1 MRMFNTAPK
10 LIIKMIYDKDFTYKS
25 KLFASNIKE
34 AFNQYDGFEAIEVA
48 NTLYVKKLL
57 KNKDFFRIAHWG
69 ITRAIEQGDKITE
82 LKYIHATGFHHYKLG
97 DHRHA
102 MMYYAQGIYISE
114 AINNPEFISRF
125 QTRIGEISIQS
136 ANYERALDYYFKVLR
151 VEDIRYCF
159 GAYSNLAKIYREKED
174 YETATD
180 YADKAYAYN
189 LKKGNYGHVIRNLIV
204 VGDINF
210 SQQKL
215 GQALGFYAKALK
227 VNYLYP
233 SPFFAALATIR
244 SADVLYE
251 LEHYKEAQATYNY
264 AYEICEEYEF
274 KFQSVLA
281 SQKRADTYAKLG
293 DYDKAIAINNEALK
307 SSRKY
312 NFDLLELYILRDKAK
327 FHEKKKEYE
336 FATELLRESEA
347 LNIALTEKEQIEK
360 LQTILEEKEKELEF
374 FKTQVRSMA
383 SAGND
388 LRQYAKIIA
397 HDLKEP
403 LRTIGS
409 FTSLLKR
416 KYHKTNE
423 EEVDEYFNFIM
434 DATHRM
440 GDLLD
445 ELLSY
450 VVLGI
455 KDKVPTN
462 VDLTATVKLVLKDL
476 SPLIETKNVTVNV
489 QQLPT
494 ILGQKQQF
502 RELFYHLIHN
512 AIYHNK
518 SEKPVVNI
526 NVNRNN
532 TEYLFIIS
540 DNGIGIDADYFEKI
554 FLIFHKLDKQD
565 KEGTG
570 IGLAMC
576 KKIIELHGGSIW
588 INSTVGGG
596 TSIEFTL
603 KDV

>member
-1 MRMFNTAPK
+1 
-10 LIIKMIYDKDFTYKS
+10 MIYDKDFTYKS

-34 AFNQYDGFEAIEVA
+34 AFNQYGGFEAIEVA
-48 NTLYVKKLL
+48 NTLYVKKQL
-57 KNKDFFRIAHWG
+57 KNKDFFKIAHWG

-97 DHRHA
+97 DYRHA

-114 AINNPEFISRF
+114 AINNPEFIARF

-159 GAYSNLAKIYREKED
+159 EAYANLAEIYREKED
-174 YETATD
+174 YETAID
-180 YADKAYAYN
+180 YADKAYSYN
-189 LKKGNYGHVIRNLIV
+189 LKQGNYEHVIRNLIV

-210 SQQKL
+210 SQQKF

-227 VNYLYP
+227 VHYLYP
-233 SPFFAALATIR
+233 TPFFAALAIIH
-244 SADVLYE
+244 SASVLHE
-251 LEHYKEAQATYNY
+251 LKYYKESEATYEY
-264 AYEICEEYEF
+264 AHQICEEYGF

-281 SQKRADTYAKLG
+281 TQKRA
-293 DYDKAIAINNEALK
+293 KAYSKQNKYEEAISTNNEALSLAQHYK
-307 SSRKY
+307 
-312 NFDLLELYILRDKAK
+312 FELLELRIIRDKVK
-327 FHEKKKEYE
+327 YHESREEYE
-336 FATELLRESEA
+336 IANEFLKRSEA
-347 LNIALTEKEQIEK
+347 LNIALKEKEQLEK

-383 SAGND
+383 SAGKD

-416 KYHKTNE
+416 KYNNANE

-445 ELLSY
+445 ELLKY

-462 VDLTATVKLVLKDL
+462 VDLTATVNLVLQDL
-476 SPLIETKNVTVNV
+476 GPLIEAKNATINV

-494 ILGQKQQF
+494 VLGQKQQF

-512 AIYHNK
+512 AVYHNK
-518 SEKPVVNI
+518 SEEPIVNI
-526 NVNRNN
+526 TVRRNN

-540 DNGIGIDADYFEKI
+540 DNGVGIDPDYFEKI

-588 INSTVGGG
+588 VNSNPGKG

-603 KDV
+603 KDT